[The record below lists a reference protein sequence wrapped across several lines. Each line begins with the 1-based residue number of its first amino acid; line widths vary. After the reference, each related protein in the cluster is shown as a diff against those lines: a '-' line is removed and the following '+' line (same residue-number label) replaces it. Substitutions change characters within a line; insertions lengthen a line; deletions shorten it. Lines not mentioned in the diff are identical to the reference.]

1 MVLLLSDLDIVVEAD
16 RVLWRGVVDEG
27 CSSVCWQR
35 RGVEDAADI
44 CEIFFVQSGTAL
56 AKSSRVDH
64 DLGSCETQ
72 WVSRGIWR
80 GWRKAKHLRRRSKRV
95 ESKRRGRITW
105 LRSFFIHLEDGC
117 KKMAVLR
124 QQRYRYCRYED
135 ERVSSLLGWQVS
147 PDVRL
152 NFNSSQAP
160 IHISRHRLESR
171 LTMDCSGARIQECES
186 CLTEGYGDSK
196 EGRRGGEDSEAPRH
210 ERTFKRL

>member
-1 MVLLLSDLDIVVEAD
+1 VEF
-16 RVLWRGVVDEG
+16 RGAG
-27 CSSVCWQR
+27 AR
-35 RGVEDAADI
+35 RSI
-44 CEIFFVQSGTAL
+44 CEEEAREWRVKEEGELPGCVA
-56 AKSSRVDH
+56 SSSI
-64 DLGSCETQ
+64 L
-72 WVSRGIWR
+72 
-80 GWRKAKHLRRRSKRV
+80 
-95 ESKRRGRITW
+95 
-105 LRSFFIHLEDGC
+105 
-117 KKMAVLR
+117 KMAVLR

-186 CLTEGYGDSK
+186 CLTEGYGDSE

-210 ERTFKRL
+210 ERIFKRL